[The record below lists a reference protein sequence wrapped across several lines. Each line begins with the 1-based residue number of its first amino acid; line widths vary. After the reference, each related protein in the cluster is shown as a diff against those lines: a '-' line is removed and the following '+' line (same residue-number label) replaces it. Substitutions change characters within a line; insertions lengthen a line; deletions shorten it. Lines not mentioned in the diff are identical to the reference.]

1 MKKQW
6 QFSHTETTKAK
17 PSNIW
22 RRWTDVEHWPQE
34 DTNLKSARLEGEFA
48 VGSKIVMVPTVGP
61 KSTVTITEVTN
72 NKSFSTEGNI
82 PFGKLIIT
90 HSIKQV
96 SGKTRFKHTIKVTGP
111 FRKFFVRMVVQRLA
125 DNLPQKMRNIAKL
138 AEKA

>member
-1 MKKQW
+1 M
-6 QFSHTETTKAK
+6 

-22 RRWTDVEHWPQE
+22 VRWIDVEHWPQE

-61 KSTVTITEVTN
+61 KSTVTITEVTT
-72 NKSFSTEGNI
+72 NKSFSTEGSI

-90 HSIKQV
+90 HSIEQV
-96 SGKTRFKHTIKVTGP
+96 SGKTRFTHTIKVTGP
-111 FRKFFVRMVVQRLA
+111 FRKLFVRMVVQRLA